1 MDGVQTRLDG
11 AIDKGYISKILRL
24 ALLAPALSTL
34 SSQGERI
41 RGAVGAAAADGLDG
55 AAAAPTMTAVA
66 DPQRVPVAGGARPR
80 MLRDAVK
87 ASEAFGFARF
97 RQ

>member
-41 RGAVGAAAADGLDG
+41 RGCSWSGRCRRTG
-55 AAAAPTMTAVA
+55 
-66 DPQRVPVAGGARPR
+66 RSSGGAYNDRC
-80 MLRDAVK
+80 
-87 ASEAFGFARF
+87 G
-97 RQ
+97 